1 MAKSKKQKS
10 EEELERRRVAR
21 RQKYQTIKK
30 NPELYAAEQEKKE
43 NTTLK
48 RRKIKKLKEHEIKLK
63 ELMLPKDIAT
73 FKGTMTVH
81 QVVWAADSAYLEFR
95 KQSCFE
101 CLDVACKHGKHMR
114 FFKIY
119 NTPIESTIENV
130 EVIPENKR
138 IKVLSDVTIRYANTD
153 PKLHDSAPSTSSLRS
168 VRHSWTNKSFIN
180 NYTKATGHEKIFFDF
195 LKKCEDNDDFPLS
208 D

>member
-1 MAKSKKQKS
+1 MGIIQ
-10 EEELERRRVAR
+10 
-21 RQKYQTIKK
+21 
-30 NPELYAAEQEKKE
+30 
-43 NTTLK
+43 
-48 RRKIKKLKEHEIKLK
+48 EHEIKLR

-81 QVVWAADSAYLEFR
+81 QVIWAADSAYLEFR

-101 CLDVACKHGKHMR
+101 CISVACKHGKHMR

-119 NTPIESTIENV
+119 NTPIGSTMENV
-130 EVIPENKR
+130 KVIPENKR

-153 PKLHDSAPSTSSLRS
+153 DPMLHHSTPSTSSLRS
-168 VRHSWTNKSFIN
+168 IRHSWANKCFIN
-180 NYTKATGHEKIFFDF
+180 NYTKATDHEKEFLDF
-195 LKKCEDNDDFPLS
+195 LKKCEDDDDDPLS